1 MGLDT
6 LLAALER
13 EARLREERILDG
25 ARAQA
30 AAILADAHARAGELD
45 QRAAMVAGERETRSR
60 ERAAALARIA
70 TRHEA
75 LRIQDAMSE
84 ALLAALNEKFQ
95 RFMETPA
102 YAPFAARLFELARRE
117 LGGEAAAKADPAT
130 ARALSASLGISVEAD
145 PAIENGFV
153 MTGAAS
159 RRFIRFSFALAIS
172 KFLRLADPSPLAPI
186 SRSVGHGL

>member
-13 EARLREERILDG
+13 EARLREERVLQD

-30 AAILADAHARAGELD
+30 AAIMEDAQARARELD
-45 QRAAMVAGERETRSR
+45 RRAALVAGERETRSR

-70 TRHEA
+70 SRHEA
-75 LRIQDAMSE
+75 LRIQTAMSE
-84 ALLAALNEKFQ
+84 ALLAALKEKFH

-102 YAPFAARLFELARRE
+102 YAPFAARLFESARRE
-117 LGGEAAAKADPAT
+117 LGGETSAKADPAT
-130 ARALSASLGISVEAD
+130 ARALSASLGVSVEAD
-145 PAIENGFV
+145 ASIDNGFV
-153 MTGAAS
+153 MTGAAG
-159 RRFIRFSFALAIS
+159 RRIIRFNFSLAAA
-172 KFLRLADPSPLAPI
+172 KYLRLADPSPLAPI